1 MPFADKSL
9 TCVECGGSFT
19 YTASEQE
26 LHQSLGYQNEPK
38 RCQPCRDAKKARMG
52 SGGGGGGG
60 RGGMGRGGGGFGG
73 GRGGGGGGGG
83 SREMHTAQCAECGKE
98 ARVPFKPRFDRP
110 IYCSDCFEK
119 HR

>member
-1 MPFADKSL
+1 MPFTDKQL
-9 TCVECGGSFT
+9 TCVECSQGFS

-26 LHQSLGYQNEPK
+26 LHQSLGYTNEPK
-38 RCQPCRDAKKARMG
+38 RCQACRDAKKARMG
-52 SGGGGGGG
+52 GGGG
-60 RGGMGRGGGGFGG
+60 RGGGMRGGGGGG
-73 GRGGGGGGGG
+73 FRGGGGGGGA
-83 SREMHTAQCAECGKE
+83 REMHMATCADCGKE

>member
-1 MPFADKSL
+1 MPFTDKQL

-19 YTASEQE
+19 YAASEQQH
-26 LHQSLGYQNEPK
+26 HQSLGYPTAPK

-52 SGGGGGGG
+52 GGGGPGGGGGGY
-60 RGGMGRGGGGFGG
+60 RGGGGG
-73 GRGGGGGGGG
+73 GRGGGGGGGP
-83 SREMHTAQCAECGKE
+83 REMFTAPCAECGKE

-110 IYCSDCFEK
+110 IYCSDCFER